1 MAIVADRAA
10 LIERVDEALQL
21 ARAPTADLFSK
32 VIQNACLRLPTLKK
46 SGLAGRL
53 ERLIRAG
60 AWSDAAL
67 ALVELEMPAWTVR
80 RLAQE
85 SGEWI
90 CSLSRQPN
98 LPIAI
103 DDTAEASHGV
113 LALAV
118 LRAMVDVRRRS
129 SVAADI
135 DVAVPQIAP
144 PSLGAICCDSFA

>member
-1 MAIVADRAA
+1 MAFAADRVV
-10 LIERVDEALQL
+10 LSERVDEVLQS

-32 VIQNACLRLPTLKK
+32 VIQRACVRLPTLKK

-53 ERLIRAG
+53 ERLIGAG
-60 AWSDAAL
+60 AWSEAAL
-67 ALVELEMPAWTVR
+67 ALVELEVPAWTVR
-80 RLAQE
+80 RLAHE

-103 DDTAEASHGV
+103 DDTAEASHEV

-118 LRAMVDVRRRS
+118 LRAMVEVRRRS
-129 SVAADI
+129 GLAAEMN
-135 DVAVPQIAP
+135 VAVPRIAP
-144 PSLGAICCDSFA
+144 SSQAAICCDSFA